1 MAETLWPFLPDDHH
15 GERDDARPIVFGEF
29 LAVPAARKLMFRGA
43 PVEIGSRAFDLLIVL
58 LRSRGEIVS
67 KEEIVRRV
75 WPSTTVDESNL
86 RFQMTVLRK
95 ALGEDRDRIKTVPG
109 RGYLFVDDEG
119 FGTDSVSMLFQP
131 ADRAPAARRTAKAAI
146 FIIDEDP
153 ENRESLQRLLRPF
166 DADVECFASLAA
178 FLESRSAARK

>member
-1 MAETLWPFLPDDHH
+1 
-15 GERDDARPIVFGEF
+15 
-29 LAVPAARKLMFRGA
+29 MFRGA

-86 RFQMTVLRK
+86 RFQMTVLRRV
-95 ALGEDRDRIKTVPG
+95 LGKDRDRIKTVPG

-119 FGTDSVSMLFQP
+119 FAADKVSMLFRP
-131 ADRAPAARRTAKAAI
+131 VDEAAAPTKTTKAAI

-153 ENRESLQRLLRPF
+153 ENRASLQRLLRPF
-166 DADVECFASLAA
+166 DAEVECFASLAA
-178 FLESRSAARK
+178 FLESRSAAIGAGTCG